1 MPIQTDLSV
10 SPYFDD
16 YNETKDFYK
25 ILFRPGVAVQARE
38 LNQLQTILQKQIERF
53 GDNIFKRGT
62 IVDGCDIKFH
72 DTFPYVKIKDNQN
85 DGKTVI
91 ASQYV
96 GYYLKNQANLSPLE
110 ARVSTSVSGF
120 ESRSPDLNTLYI
132 SYNNSGYANIAGVK
146 TEVLTFA
153 ANDILTVYS
162 PSYFIES
169 IVSTND
175 STGFANTDSVV
186 ILPAIAIQNST
197 GGTTFTNNYYVNDE
211 IRSGTANVKITAIDT
226 TTNSEV
232 VILKVKPL
240 TTDLQNYKT
249 SKWTFAVNDNIT
261 SANGTPA
268 TTANIVQVIGSGA
281 VATVRTG
288 NLGEVDYIT
297 VTAKGS
303 GYYILPSVSIAS
315 NTANATQI
323 TTVALS
329 PQNYLAQITV
339 ANTSV
344 TTDPVGTGYGMSV
357 GEGVIYQKGYFSRVS
372 PQLVVV
378 EKYSNTPDAKAVGF
392 DTTETIINSNQDT
405 SLLDNATGASNATA
419 PGANRFKLS
428 PQLITLT
435 KEQADANSEFLYVAE
450 FSNGAPY
457 KQNRQTVY
465 NIIGNELARRTK
477 EESGNYVIDQFNLN
491 TKSTTLFANEATK
504 FNIMIDP
511 GVAYI
516 NGRRIETVR
525 NYETTVDKGI
535 DTAIANSAIVTMNYG
550 NYIKVNQLGGNFKFN
565 IGAQISLY
573 GTARTYVANGTGVAI
588 NSSLLGTLK
597 GYARIRSLVLDSGTP
612 GTAEAVYRLYL
623 FDIRGEA
630 AQNFGSVRS
639 VLYDGT
645 SASLANGV
653 ADAVLSNGIAVLNDN
668 NNSTL
673 LFSPGVSAIKNANNI
688 TYTYRTIT
696 NQSLATTGQIA
707 IGGLSAYETFAYTA
721 GGTLSSVDEK
731 DIIVIPV
738 ANVEAVANISGG
750 TAITSGS
757 PIVTGTTTAFTTDL
771 VAGDFIKVANSS
783 ANVVLQVNSVTN
795 STSLTVKTAPTSTIT
810 GNTKLFF
817 PMNMP
822 ISLERSS
829 RTVNVNAGGTTLT
842 INLANT
848 VTATG
853 TVAVTY
859 NVRSANT
866 PSQVKAIN
874 RNKFVRINCASHSTT
889 TKGPWSL
896 GVPDVFRLRK
906 VLIGPNTSFTETDT
920 VNVTD
925 VTKYFYVDHRQREDY
940 YDNAVLIKRPNTTD
954 LTLQSTDRILVQFD
968 AFYTTTEGVKSIAS
982 YSLSDTTPL
991 ASSTTTINTL
1001 EIPEMYSTKGDYY
1014 DLRDQVDLR
1023 PMCVNTVALFAS
1035 ANSLT
1040 PINPAIQTAANLL
1053 GTDDKKF
1060 PVPGS
1065 TLVATVEYYQGRTDR
1080 VIIDETGSFQIMK
1093 GEAGGNNAPV
1103 ASQNSL
1109 TINYLKIPPYPSL
1122 PFAISANQANFV
1134 DTGVASELYT
1144 NQRISMHRVTTP
1156 VSAAQKNVLQ
1166 PRGYTMVD
1174 IGSLERRISDL
1185 EYYVSFTLAE
1195 VMAGKKVIPSS
1206 DATSKIDRFKFGYF
1220 VDSFD
1225 SEKYAEKSNPG
1236 YRASILN
1243 GFLSPPVKVVN
1254 IPLTPETQDPI
1265 LLPYE
1270 EKVIVSQTRATNG
1283 AVYIAPVNVTGTATA
1298 TATTTT
1304 VQSTARVDYINK
1316 TTARSDSSPYYYED
1330 WYFTMSEKTGPVSLF
1345 MNCTDNN
1352 SAVEIQQSTDST
1364 FTSYTVAKSSSD
1376 ARAITTA
1383 ESLYTGQA
1391 YYIGYRYRLESV
1403 GTLNRKGYGPLGGFI
1418 EDSYALTFNH
1428 APTSGQY
1435 YRVRVYKGER
1445 HGNDASAGT
1454 YAFRLFYPVDRTVQ
1468 SSDISVVRNVGYY
1481 YTYWGTILNGYE
1493 LKSTVNAPYW
1503 YYYGEVG
1510 NYLWAPGLGMDN
1522 KYSVVEKDYTI
1533 KATGLKAS
1541 TTHKFYL
1548 ENIDLTAKCKQDG
1561 GTLGSGLQSDAAG
1574 NINFVFYYYPDITDP
1589 TSEIQK
1595 AAQLASQPAA
1605 EKAFELRNSDSTS
1618 KAAGKITVA
1627 TFVKVEYN
1635 VLPYYWPWGPWWDG
1649 ERGRGGFGLN
1659 LA

>member
-72 DTFPYVKIKDNQN
+72 DVFPYVKIKDNQL
-85 DGKTVI
+85 DGQPVNV
-91 ASQYV
+91 SQYK
-96 GYYLKNQANLSPLE
+96 GYYVNNQANLSPLI
-110 ARVSTSVSGF
+110 AQVSTTIPGF
-120 ESRSPDLNTLYI
+120 ESRSPDLNTLYV
-132 SYNNSGYANIAGVK
+132 SYVNSGYANNAGVR

-162 PSYFIES
+162 PSYIIEA
-169 IVSTND
+169 ITSTND
-175 STGFANTDSVV
+175 STGFSNSDSV
-186 ILPAIAIQNST
+186 IISPAIAIQNTT

-232 VILKVKPL
+232 VILRVKPL
-240 TTDLQNYKT
+240 TSDLQNYNT
-249 SKWTFAVNDNIT
+249 AKWTFAVNNNIT
-261 SANGTPA
+261 SANSTPA
-268 TTANIVQVIGSGA
+268 STANVVQVIGSGA
-281 VATVRTG
+281 VASLKTG
-288 NLGEVDYIT
+288 NLGEVDSISI
-297 VTAKGS
+297 VAKGA
-303 GYYILPSVSIAS
+303 GFYILPAISIAS
-315 NTANATQI
+315 NTANSTQI
-323 TTVALS
+323 TSVVLTA
-329 PQNYLAQITV
+329 QNYLTQLTV
-339 ANTSV
+339 GNTSV
-344 TTDPVGTGYGMSV
+344 DPIGTGYGMSV

-405 SLLDNATGASNATA
+405 SLLDNATGGSNATA
-419 PGANRFKLS
+419 PGANRFKLA
-428 PQLITLT
+428 PVLITLE

-450 FSNGAPY
+450 FSNGNPY

-465 NIIGNELARRTK
+465 NIIGNEMARRTK

-491 TKSTTLFANEATK
+491 TKSPVLFANEATK

-525 NYETTVDKGI
+525 NYETAIDKGV
-535 DTAIANSAIVTMNYG
+535 DTAIANTAIVTMNYG
-550 NYIKVNQLGGNFKFN
+550 NYIKVNQLAGNFKFN

-573 GTARTYVANGTGVAI
+573 ATARTYVANGMGVAI
-588 NSSLLGTLK
+588 NSSLLGPLK
-597 GYARIRSLVLDSGTP
+597 GYARMRSLILDSGTP
-612 GTAEAVYRLYL
+612 GTADAVYRLYL

-630 AQNFGSVRS
+630 AQNFGSVKS
-639 VLYDGT
+639 LFYDGT

-653 ADAVLSNGIAVLNDN
+653 ADAVLSNGVAVLNDN

-673 LFSPGVSAIKNANNI
+673 LFSPGVAAIKNANNI

-696 NQSLATTGQIA
+696 NQTLATTGLIT
-707 IGGLSAYETFAYTA
+707 IGGLGTYETFPYTA
-721 GGTLSSVDEK
+721 GGTLSSIEER
-731 DIIVIPV
+731 DILVIPV
-738 ANVEAVANISGG
+738 ANVEAVANIAGG
-750 TAITSGS
+750 VAITSGN
-757 PIVTGTTTAFTTDL
+757 PVVTGTTTAFTTAL
-771 VAGDFIKVANSS
+771 VAGDFIKVANSI

-795 STSLTVKTAPTSTIT
+795 ATSLIVKTAPGSTIT

-822 ISLERSS
+822 ISLERST
-829 RTVNVNAGGTTLT
+829 RTTNVNAGGTTLT
-842 INLANT
+842 IDLANT
-848 VTATG
+848 VTASA
-853 TVAVTY
+853 TVAVAY
-859 NVRSANT
+859 NVRSANST
-866 PSQVKAIN
+866 AVTKSIN
-874 RNKFVRINCASHSTT
+874 RNKFVRINCASHSATT
-889 TKGPWSL
+889 RGPWSL

-906 VLIGPNTSFTETDT
+906 VLIGPNTSFTATDT

-925 VTKYFYVDHRQREDY
+925 VTKYFYIDHRQREDY

-954 LTLQSTDRILVQFD
+954 LTLLTTDRILVQFD
-968 AFYTTTEGVKSIAS
+968 AFFTSTEGVKSVAS
-982 YSLSDTTPL
+982 YSISDTTPL

-1040 PINPAIQTAANLL
+1040 PINPSIQTAANLL

-1080 VIIDETGSFQIMK
+1080 VIIDETGSFEIMK
-1093 GEAGGNNAPV
+1093 GEPGGNNAPP
-1103 ASQNSL
+1103 ASQDSL
-1109 TINYLKIPPYPSL
+1109 TINYLQIPPYPSL
-1122 PFAISANQANFV
+1122 PFAVSANQSNFI

-1144 NQRISMHRVTTP
+1144 NRRVGKHRVTTP
-1156 VSAAQKNVLQ
+1156 VTAAQKNILQ
-1166 PRGYTMVD
+1166 PKGYTMVE

-1185 EYYVSFTLAE
+1185 EYFVSFTLAE
-1195 VMAGKKVIPSS
+1195 VMAGKKTIPSSS
-1206 DATSKIDRFKFGYF
+1206 DATVDRFKFGFF

-1225 SEKYAEKSNPG
+1225 TEKYAEKSNPG

-1243 GFLSPPVKVVN
+1243 GFLSPPVNVIN
-1254 IPLTPETQDPI
+1254 IPLVPDTPDPI
-1265 LLPYE
+1265 TLPYE
-1270 EKVIVSQTRATNG
+1270 EKVVVSQTRATNG
-1283 AVYIAPVNVTGTATA
+1283 AVFIAPVTVTGTATTVA
-1298 TATTTT
+1298 VETT
-1304 VQSTARVDYINK
+1304 VQSTARVDYTNK
-1316 TTARSDSSPYYYED
+1316 TTARSDSVPYYYED

-1345 MNCTDNN
+1345 MNSTDNN
-1352 SAVEIQQSTDST
+1352 SAVEIQQSTDSAFGT
-1364 FTSYTVAKSSSD
+1364 YTVAKSSAD

-1383 ESLYTGQA
+1383 ESAAGGQA
-1391 YYIGYRYRLESV
+1391 YYIGYRYNLESV

-1418 EDSYALTFNH
+1418 EDSFAVTFTH
-1428 APTSGQY
+1428 SPTAGQY
-1435 YRVRVYKGER
+1435 YRVRVYKGQR
-1445 HGNDASAGT
+1445 HGDDASAGT
-1454 YAFRLFYPVDRTVQ
+1454 YAFRLFYPIDRTVQ
-1468 SSDISVVRNVGYY
+1468 SSDISVVSDVGYY

-1493 LKSTVNAPYW
+1493 LKSTVGAPYW
-1503 YYYGEVG
+1503 YYYGELG
-1510 NYLWAPGLGMDN
+1510 NYLYSPGLSVDN

-1533 KATGLKAS
+1533 KAVGLKAS

-1548 ENIDLTAKCKQDG
+1548 ENIDVTAKCKQDG

-1574 NINFVFYYYPDITDP
+1574 NINFVFYYTPDISDP
-1589 TSEIQK
+1589 SSEIQK
-1595 AAQLASQPAA
+1595 AAQLASLPAA

-1618 KAAGKITVA
+1618 KASGKITVA

-1635 VLPYYWPWGPWWDG
+1635 VLPYYWPWGPYWNGYYGWAG
-1649 ERGRGGFGLN
+1649 SGLN
-1659 LA
+1659 IA

>member
-162 PSYFIES
+162 PSYIIEA
-169 IVSTND
+169 ITSTND
-175 STGFANTDSVV
+175 STGFSNTDSVV
-186 ILPAIAIQNST
+186 ILSAIAIQNTT
-197 GGTTFTNNYYVNDE
+197 GGTTFAPNYYVNDE

-232 VILKVKPL
+232 VILSVKPL
-240 TTDLQNYKT
+240 TSDLQNYKT
-249 SKWTFAVNDNIT
+249 SKWTFAVNNNIT
-261 SANGTPA
+261 SANAAPA
-268 TTANIVQVIGSGA
+268 ATANVVQVIGSGA

-297 VTAKGS
+297 VTSKGS

-315 NTANATQI
+315 NTANSTQI

-344 TTDPVGTGYGMSV
+344 TPDPVGSGYGMSV

-450 FSNGAPY
+450 FSNGNPY

-465 NIIGNELARRTK
+465 NIIGNEMARRTK

-491 TKSTTLFANEATK
+491 TKSPALFANEATK

-516 NGRRIETVR
+516 NGRRVETVR
-525 NYETTVDKGI
+525 NFEIGIDKGI
-535 DTAIANSAIVTMNYG
+535 DTSIANTAIVTMNYG
-550 NYIKVNQLGGNFKFN
+550 NYIKVNQLAGNFKFN

-573 GTARTYVANGTGVAI
+573 GTPRTYIANGMGVAI

-597 GYARIRSLVLDSGTP
+597 GYARIRSLILDSGTP

-630 AQNFGSVRS
+630 AQNFGSVKS

-645 SASLANGV
+645 SAGLANGV
-653 ADAVLSNGIAVLNDN
+653 ADAVLSNGVAVLNDN

-673 LFSPGVSAIKNANNI
+673 LFNPGVMAIKNANNI

-696 NQSLATTGQIA
+696 NQTLATTGQIA
-707 IGGLSAYETFAYTA
+707 IGGLGTYETFPYTA
-721 GGTLSSVDEK
+721 GGTLSSVEER
-731 DIIVIPV
+731 DILVIPV
-738 ANVEAVANISGG
+738 ANVEAVANIGG
-750 TAITSGS
+750 GIAITSGNS
-757 PIVTGTTTAFTTDL
+757 IVTGTTTTFTTDL

-795 STSLTVKTAPTSTIT
+795 ATSLIVKTAPGSTIT

-822 ISLERSS
+822 IALERST
-829 RTVNVNAGGTTLT
+829 RTTNVNAGGTTLT

-848 VTATG
+848 ITANA
-853 TVAVTY
+853 TVAVAY
-859 NVRSANT
+859 NIRSANT
-866 PSQVKAIN
+866 PSQTKSIN
-874 RNKFVRINCASHSTT
+874 RNKFVRINCASHSATT
-889 TKGPWSL
+889 NGPWSL

-940 YDNAVLIKRPNTTD
+940 YDNAVLIKRPNTKD
-954 LTLQSTDRILVQFD
+954 LTLLSTDRILIQYD
-968 AFYTTTEGVKSIAS
+968 AFITSTEGVKSIAS
-982 YSLSDTTPL
+982 YSISDTTPL
-991 ASSTTTINTL
+991 ATSTTTINTL
-1001 EIPEMYSTKGDYY
+1001 EIPEMYSTKGVYY

-1035 ANSLT
+1035 ANATT
-1040 PINPAIQTAANLL
+1040 PINPSIQTAAGLL

-1080 VIIDETGSFQIMK
+1080 VIIDETGSFEIMK
-1093 GEAGGNNAPV
+1093 GAAGGNNAPV

-1109 TINYLKIPPYPSL
+1109 TINYLQIPPYPSL

-1144 NQRISMHRVTTP
+1144 NQRISKHRVTTP
-1156 VSAAQKNVLQ
+1156 VTAAQKNILQ
-1166 PRGYTMVD
+1166 PRVYTMVD
-1174 IGSLERRISDL
+1174 IGSLERRIADL
-1185 EYYVSFTLAE
+1185 EYYVALSLAE
-1195 VMAGKKVIPSS
+1195 IVAGKKTIPSS
-1206 DATSKIDRFKFGYF
+1206 SNNTIDRFKFGYF

-1225 SEKYAEKSNPG
+1225 TEKYAEKSNPG

-1243 GFLSPPVKVVN
+1243 GFLSPPVNVIN
-1254 IPLTPETQDPI
+1254 IPLTPDTPDPI
-1265 LLPYE
+1265 TLPYQ
-1270 EKVIVSQTRATNG
+1270 EKVVVAQTRATNG
-1283 AVYIAPVNVTGTATA
+1283 AVYIAPVTVTGNTTVVTTA
-1298 TATTTT
+1298 TT
-1304 VQSTARVDYINK
+1304 VQSTARVDYTNK
-1316 TTARSDSSPYYYED
+1316 TTARSDTAPYYYED

-1345 MNCTDNN
+1345 MNSTDNN
-1352 SAVEIQQSTDST
+1352 SAVEIQQSTDSA
-1364 FTSYTVAKSSSD
+1364 FGSYTVAKSSVD

-1383 ESLYTGQA
+1383 ESLYGGQA

-1418 EDSYALTFNH
+1418 EDSFAVTFTH
-1428 APTSGQY
+1428 APTAGQY

-1445 HGNDASAGT
+1445 HGNGADTGT

-1481 YTYWGTILNGYE
+1481 YTYYGTILNCYD

-1503 YYYGEVG
+1503 YYYGELG
-1510 NYLWAPGLGMDN
+1510 NYLYSPGLSVDN

-1533 KATGLKAS
+1533 KAAGLKAS
-1541 TTHKFYL
+1541 TIHKFYL
-1548 ENIDLTAKCKQDG
+1548 ENIDVTAKCKQDG

-1574 NINFVFYYYPDITDP
+1574 NINFVFYYYPDISDP
-1589 TSEIQK
+1589 SSEIQK

-1605 EKAFELRNSDSTS
+1605 EKSFELKNSDSTS
-1618 KAAGKITVA
+1618 KATGKITVA
-1627 TFVKVEYN
+1627 TFVKVELN
-1635 VLPYYWPWGPWWDG
+1635 VLPYYWPWGPWWNG
-1649 ERGRGGFGLN
+1649 YYGWSGLN
-1659 LA
+1659 IA